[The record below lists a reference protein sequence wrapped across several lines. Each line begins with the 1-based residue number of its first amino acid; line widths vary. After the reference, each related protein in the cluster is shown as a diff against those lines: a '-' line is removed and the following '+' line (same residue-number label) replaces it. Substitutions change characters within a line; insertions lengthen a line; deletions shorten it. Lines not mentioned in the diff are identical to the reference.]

1 MHSMHLILV
10 PLSPPYVNVLSALQ
24 VYNCKV
30 TTNLDFKF
38 NDFLKKKNMIVGCS
52 LKIST
57 CDASRKRG
65 HEGGG
70 GSL

>member
-52 LKIST
+52 LKMSNLMPVEREE
-57 CDASRKRG
+57 C
-65 HEGGG
+65 G